1 MNVLVMDEKNIT
13 FGTSNHTQFFVYKLF
28 IMSTSGLK
36 TKKRMSVF
44 SAAIVFL

>member
-1 MNVLVMDEKNIT
+1 MIVFVMDEKKHHIGT
-13 FGTSNHTQFFVYKLF
+13 FTSYSIFVYKLF